1 MDLSAPMADMGHTL
15 DSATR
20 PNNHENVSRAG
31 TGPRSGTA
39 TMAYT
44 KRRDS
49 ACENQTYNPGKDEIS
64 LYTLPHN
71 KR

>member
-20 PNNHENVSRAG
+20 PNKYENVSRAG

-44 KRRDS
+44 KRRGS
-49 ACENQTYNPGKDEIS
+49 ACENQTEPWQRRDLAIYITP
-64 LYTLPHN
+64 
-71 KR
+71 